1 LSQELHG
8 FAEHISWSSAALL
21 KSAEFSAE
29 KLTYIE
35 LRVDK
40 AQSTCRDVLR
50 HLFQHI
56 TEYDSEIGDEA
67 VLSSWLVAERD
78 TWLLRRSY
86 FNKQLSS

>member
-1 LSQELHG
+1 LSQELNG
-8 FAEHISWSSAALL
+8 SAENISWSLAALL
-21 KSAEFSAE
+21 KSAEFSAQ

-35 LRVDK
+35 LRIDK

-67 VLSSWLVAERD
+67 VLSSWLVGERD
-78 TWLLRRSY
+78 TWLLRRDS